1 MSYLHNLG
9 RYYVNIRLP
18 FKYQKRLFICCLV
31 NMPHCMFSKTKGL
44 SCDCTHDIDHSG
56 TEAEKGR
63 KQTELMFG

>member
-1 MSYLHNLG
+1 MSTSDCHL
-9 RYYVNIRLP
+9 NI
-18 FKYQKRLFICCLV
+18 KRTITGLFICCLV